1 MPSFGIEK
9 NGMSG
14 TLMSRTGKTAASGT
28 TLTSLG
34 RMWRGT
40 MARHQQCPIL
50 ALTLAPLLA
59 LPIAALVIARC
70 RSQGKGRPED
80 VIATAKTPSPPPPP
94 PSTDIAARP
103 PPPLR

>member
-9 NGMSG
+9 NGMSS
-14 TLMSRTGKTAASGT
+14 TLMSGTGKTTALGT

-40 MARHQQCPIL
+40 TARRQQCPIL

-59 LPIAALVIARC
+59 LPIAAVAIARC
-70 RSQGKGRPED
+70 RSQG
-80 VIATAKTPSPPPPP
+80 
-94 PSTDIAARP
+94 
-103 PPPLR
+103 